1 MAETPVHFFD
11 VQSKL
16 PGSPSPRPPLIQD
29 QSLTNSLAD
38 NIKAWSFNTNK
49 TRLVLNYKGIP
60 YTQSFIS
67 YPEITPLLRSL
78 QVTSYPEGP
87 FAYTLPAI
95 YHPPSVKVNPSGAMM
110 DSLPIAIH
118 LDRLYPDRPL
128 WPNGD
133 ASYALTIAV
142 GKLVSNA
149 ALKSLVLVIPRVP
162 KLLDRKGREY
172 FIKTRSAMFGK
183 PLSELRPADA
193 ESLRVTTESIKR
205 EVETLAQMLRGRYG
219 KSGPFFEGETA
230 SYADFILMAYL
241 AWTEKL
247 DKDLWGELMGVG
259 RGELRA
265 LWDACLPWL
274 YGQGQTTK
282 WKISK

>member
-1 MAETPVHFFD
+1 MADTPVHFFD
-11 VQSKL
+11 VESKL
-16 PGSPSPRPPLIQD
+16 P
-29 QSLTNSLAD
+29 D
-38 NIKAWSFNTNK
+38 NTKAWSFNTNK
-49 TRLVLNYKGIP
+49 TRLVLNYKNIP

-95 YHPPSVKVNPSGAMM
+95 YHPPSIRVASGAMM
-110 DSLPIAIH
+110 DSLPIALH
-118 LDRLYPDRPL
+118 LDRLYPERPL

-133 ASYALTIAV
+133 ASYALSLAV

-149 ALKSLVLVIPRVP
+149 ALKSLVLVIPHVP
-162 KLLDRKGREY
+162 KILDKKGREY

-183 PLSELRPADA
+183 PLSELRPSDPD
-193 ESLRVTTESIKR
+193 SLRMTTESIKR

-219 KSGPFFEGETA
+219 KSGPFFEGENA

-247 DKDLWGELMGVG
+247 DNQLWRELMGIG
-259 RGELRA
+259 RGEIKA